1 MKKFLSLWSIWC
13 LPSLARAGV
22 ISDAPSLAD
31 VLLNVL
37 DFVLSIVGIIAILSL
52 ALSGV
57 LYIASGGDASQAEK
71 AKRYAGASVIGLLI
85 ALGALIIVRQIGK
98 LI

>member
-1 MKKFLSLWSIWC
+1 MWC
-13 LPSLARAGV
+13 LPSLVSAGV
-22 ISDAPSLAD
+22 ISDAPSFAD
-31 VLLNVL
+31 VLLNIL
-37 DFVLSIVGIIAILSL
+37 DFVLSIVGIVAILSL

-57 LYIASGGDASQAEK
+57 LYLTAGSDTSRAEQ

-85 ALGALIIVRQIGK
+85 ALGALIIVRQIGR

>member
-1 MKKFLSLWSIWC
+1 M
-13 LPSLARAGV
+13 PSLARAGV

-52 ALSGV
+52 ALSGM
-57 LYIASGGDASQAEK
+57 LYLTSGGDASQAEK

>member
-1 MKKFLSLWSIWC
+1 MKKFLSLWSIGC
-13 LPSLARAGV
+13 LPSLVQAGV

-52 ALSGV
+52 ALSGM
-57 LYIASGGDASQAEK
+57 LYLTSGGDASQAEK

>member
-1 MKKFLSLWSIWC
+1 MKKNLSLLFLWLVPGIAS
-13 LPSLARAGV
+13 AGV
-22 ISDAPSLAD
+22 ISNAPNLSN

-37 DFVLSIVGIIAILSL
+37 DFVLSIVGIVAILSL

-57 LYIASGGDASQAEK
+57 LYLMSGGDSSQAK
-71 AKRYAGASVIGLLI
+71 TAKQYAVASVIGLLI
-85 ALGALIIVRQIGK
+85 ALGALIIVRQIGR

>member
-1 MKKFLSLWSIWC
+1 M
-13 LPSLARAGV
+13 PSLARAGV
-22 ISDAPSLAD
+22 ISNAPSLAE

-37 DFVLSIVGIIAILSL
+37 DFVLSIIGIIAILSL
-52 ALSGV
+52 ALSGA
-57 LYIASGGDASQAEK
+57 LYLTTGSDTSRAEQ

>member
-1 MKKFLSLWSIWC
+1 MKKILSLSFVAC
-13 LPSLARAGV
+13 VPNLAWAGV

>member
-1 MKKFLSLWSIWC
+1 MKKILSLLLLLC
-13 LPSLARAGV
+13 TPSLARAGV
-22 ISDAPSLAD
+22 ISDAPSLAG

-37 DFVLSIVGIIAILSL
+37 DFVLSIVGIVAILSL
-52 ALSGV
+52 ALSGITY
-57 LYIASGGDASQAEK
+57 LAAGSDSSR
-71 AKRYAGASVIGLLI
+71 AKTAKQYVTASVIGLLI